1 MKAKTIF
8 GAIAGAL
15 LVTLLAGCGGSTTT
29 ADPTQK
35 PTTTPSPSASSS
47 AAAAP
52 EDVLFTITAKVR
64 DKTGNTIAIE
74 LTAHKPLPYSDSS
87 AKALVSEFVAACGT
101 GMGGTPVTADTLAA
115 NGSILMPMDLASSV
129 IGKKFVHPITVTFG
143 NQYAGQSVTGKGIA
157 PTDPARPCTSGYT
170 WSTSGSGR
178 AIADFESG
186 IPGPDLAKWKNALF
200 GFSVPPD
207 SNSTIEACKVTL
219 TDDAKTTVADVPGW
233 DPSQSATGY
242 ACTIGYIG
250 E

>member
-52 EDVLFTITAKVR
+52 KDVLFTITAKVR

-115 NGSILMPMDLASSV
+115 NGSILMPDDSRLA
-129 IGKKFVHPITVTFG
+129 P
-143 NQYAGQSVTGKGIA
+143 
-157 PTDPARPCTSGYT
+157 RM
-170 WSTSGSGR
+170 
-178 AIADFESG
+178 
-186 IPGPDLAKWKNALF
+186 
-200 GFSVPPD
+200 
-207 SNSTIEACKVTL
+207 
-219 TDDAKTTVADVPGW
+219 
-233 DPSQSATGY
+233 SAS
-242 ACTIGYIG
+242 
-250 E
+250 